1 MAEPRSTRGDKSMSQ
16 TTPVGSGLVRVTV
29 ASGSRRVDL
38 VLPGAVPVAE
48 LVPELARSVGIL
60 DASTVYGGYRLVAQD
75 GRRLAND
82 AGLLIQGIEDGG
94 LLTVTAGIDDEP
106 PRVYDDIVEA
116 MADVVEHELKSWE
129 ASAGR
134 RTALGAGGLL
144 LGLGAL
150 ALLLQGESTMG
161 GLAAA
166 TAAGLLVVGGIVLA
180 RGQDEPDAGVA
191 VALLAVVYAGV
202 AGLLLAPGELGSW
215 QWPLPTEFFGAPL
228 ATAGAAMLLV
238 GVVAVVGL
246 REGRSL
252 VIPAIVVGAML
263 AASGL
268 LMQVSEFDPSVV
280 FTVLM
285 TLVVLAG
292 SIFPW
297 LALGVTGTKV
307 DQIYSLH
314 DITADP
320 DEIDPAQVGADAR
333 VAHEILLAVSATVG
347 TLLVLLAPLAVSR
360 GVSGTIL
367 AAVCCLAVMF
377 RTRQYRAGS
386 EVLAGLVSGI
396 LGLFSVAL
404 SMLLIHDGWRAG
416 AAIALAVLGAA
427 LLVST
432 LVPASPSVRR
442 GRIGDTVETAT
453 LLSLLPL
460 MVVAAGFFS
469 AIRG

>member
-1 MAEPRSTRGDKSMSQ
+1 
-16 TTPVGSGLVRVTV
+16 
-29 ASGSRRVDL
+29 
-38 VLPGAVPVAE
+38 
-48 LVPELARSVGIL
+48 
-60 DASTVYGGYRLVAQD
+60 
-75 GRRLAND
+75 
-82 AGLLIQGIEDGG
+82 
-94 LLTVTAGIDDEP
+94 
-106 PRVYDDIVEA
+106 
-116 MADVVEHELKSWE
+116 MADVVEHELKPWE

-150 ALLLQGESTMG
+150 ALLLQGESVMG
-161 GLAAA
+161 GLAAAA

-191 VALLAVVYAGV
+191 VALLAVLYAGV

-215 QWPLPTEFFGAPL
+215 QWPLPASSSAHRSPPP
-228 ATAGAAMLLV
+228 ARAMLLV

-268 LMQVSEFDPSVV
+268 LMQVAEFDPSVV

-320 DEIDPAQVGADAR
+320 DDDRPRPGRRRRAGGARDPARRVGDGR
-333 VAHEILLAVSATVG
+333 H
-347 TLLVLLAPLAVSR
+347 
-360 GVSGTIL
+360 
-367 AAVCCLAVMF
+367 AAGP
-377 RTRQYRAGS
+377 AGS
-386 EVLAGLVSGI
+386 AGREPRRLRHHPGGGVLPGRHVP
-396 LGLFSVAL
+396 
-404 SMLLIHDGWRAG
+404 HP
-416 AAIALAVLGAA
+416 AV
-427 LLVST
+427 
-432 LVPASPSVRR
+432 PRR
-442 GRIGDTVETAT
+442 LRGPGRPR
-453 LLSLLPL
+453 LRHPRPRSRWPC
-460 MVVAAGFFS
+460 
-469 AIRG
+469 RCC

>member
-1 MAEPRSTRGDKSMSQ
+1 MSQ
-16 TTPVGSGLVRVTV
+16 AASVASGLVRVTV

-60 DASTVYGGYRLVAQD
+60 DAATVYGGYRLIAQD
-75 GRRLAND
+75 GRQLAGD
-82 AGLLIQGIEDGG
+82 AGLTIQGVEDGG
-94 LLTVTAGIDDEP
+94 LLTVTAGIDEEA

-116 MADVVEHELKSWE
+116 MADVVEHELSPWE
-129 ASAGR
+129 PAAGR
-134 RTALGAGGLL
+134 RTALSAGALL
-144 LGLGAL
+144 LGLGAF
-150 ALLLQGESTMG
+150 ALLLQGESLLG

-166 TAAGLLVVGGIVLA
+166 ALAALLVVGGIVLA
-180 RGQDEPDAGVA
+180 RSQQEPEAGVVVSLIA
-191 VALLAVVYAGV
+191 VLYAAV
-202 AGLLLAPGELGSW
+202 AGLLLAPGDLGAWS
-215 QWPLPTEFFGAPL
+215 WPLPEGLFGLPL
-228 ATAGAAMLLV
+228 ACAGGAMLLT

-246 REGRSL
+246 QDGRSL
-252 VIPAIVVGAML
+252 VIPGVVVGAL
-263 AASGL
+263 LGACGL
-268 LMQVSEFDPSVV
+268 LLRATGWEPSVL
-280 FTVLM
+280 FTVVM

-347 TLLVLLAPLAVSR
+347 TLLVLLAPLAVDR
-360 GVSGTIL
+360 GVFGTVL

-396 LGLFSVAL
+396 AGLVSIAL
-404 SMLLIHDGWRAG
+404 AMVLIHDSWRAE
-416 AAIALAVLGAA
+416 AAIALAVVGAV
-427 LLVST
+427 LLVAT
-432 LVPASPSVRR
+432 LVPSSGSVRR
-442 GRIGDTVETAT
+442 GRIGDVVETAT
-453 LLSLLPL
+453 LISLLPL
-460 MVVAAGFFS
+460 MVVAAGFFDMVT
-469 AIRG
+469 G

>member
-1 MAEPRSTRGDKSMSQ
+1 
-16 TTPVGSGLVRVTV
+16 
-29 ASGSRRVDL
+29 
-38 VLPGAVPVAE
+38 
-48 LVPELARSVGIL
+48 
-60 DASTVYGGYRLVAQD
+60 
-75 GRRLAND
+75 
-82 AGLLIQGIEDGG
+82 
-94 LLTVTAGIDDEP
+94 
-106 PRVYDDIVEA
+106 
-116 MADVVEHELKSWE
+116 
-129 ASAGR
+129 
-134 RTALGAGGLL
+134 
-144 LGLGAL
+144 
-150 ALLLQGESTMG
+150 
-161 GLAAA
+161 
-166 TAAGLLVVGGIVLA
+166 
-180 RGQDEPDAGVA
+180 
-191 VALLAVVYAGV
+191 
-202 AGLLLAPGELGSW
+202 
-215 QWPLPTEFFGAPL
+215 
-228 ATAGAAMLLV
+228 
-238 GVVAVVGL
+238 
-246 REGRSL
+246 
-252 VIPAIVVGAML
+252 
-263 AASGL
+263 
-268 LMQVSEFDPSVV
+268 MQVAEFDPSVV

-333 VAHEILLAVSATVG
+333 VAHEILPAVSATVG

-360 GVSGTIL
+360 GVYGTIL
-367 AAVCCLAVMF
+367 AAVCCPAVMF

-386 EVLAGLVSGI
+386 EVMAGLVSGI
-396 LGLFSVAL
+396 LGLVSVAL

-416 AAIALAVLGAA
+416 AAIALAVVGAV

-442 GRIGDTVETAT
+442 GRIGDAVETAT

>member
-1 MAEPRSTRGDKSMSQ
+1 MSQ
-16 TTPVGSGLVRVTV
+16 AASVTSGLVRVTV

-60 DASTVYGGYRLVAQD
+60 DASTVYGGYRLITKD
-75 GRRLAND
+75 GRHLAGD
-82 AGLLIQGIEDGG
+82 AGLTIQGVEDGG
-94 LLTVTAGIDDEP
+94 LLTVTAGIDDEV

-116 MADVVEHELKSWE
+116 MADVVEHELSPWE
-129 ASAGR
+129 PAAGR
-134 RTALGAGGLL
+134 RTALSAAALL
-144 LGLGAL
+144 LGLGAF
-150 ALLLQGESTMG
+150 ALLLQGESLLG

-166 TAAGLLVVGGIVLA
+166 VL
-180 RGQDEPDAGVA
+180 
-191 VALLAVVYAGV
+191 
-202 AGLLLAPGELGSW
+202 AGLLLAPGELSGWS
-215 QWPLPTEFFGAPL
+215 WPLGAAFFGLSL
-228 ATAGAAMLLV
+228 ACAGGAMLLT

-252 VIPAIVVGAML
+252 VIPGVVVGAIL
-263 AASGL
+263 GACGL
-268 LMQVSEFDPSVV
+268 LLQVTGWEASVV
-280 FTVLM
+280 FTVVM

-347 TLLVLLAPLAVSR
+347 TLLVLFAPLAVDR
-360 GVSGTIL
+360 GVYGTIL

-377 RTRQYRAGS
+377 RTRQYRTGS

-396 LGLFSVAL
+396 AGLISIAL
-404 SMLLIHDGWRAG
+404 SMVLIHDAWRAE
-416 AAIALAVLGAA
+416 AAIVLAVVGA
-427 LLVST
+427 LLLVTT
-432 LVPASPSVRR
+432 LVPSSGSVRR
-442 GRIGDTVETAT
+442 GRIGDVVETAT
-453 LLSLLPL
+453 LISLLPL
-460 MVVAAGFFS
+460 MVVAAGFFDMVK
-469 AIRG
+469 G